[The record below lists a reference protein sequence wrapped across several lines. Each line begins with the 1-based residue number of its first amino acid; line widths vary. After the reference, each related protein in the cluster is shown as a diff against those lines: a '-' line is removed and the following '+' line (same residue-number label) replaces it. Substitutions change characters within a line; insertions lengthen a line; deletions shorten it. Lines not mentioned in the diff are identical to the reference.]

1 MLLCYVIPY
10 CVVFRPGY
18 DRAVGVLPIVVY
30 NRNSC
35 IILRLANDQVVPDA
49 LLDFCFNVMRS
60 AFSVTLNR
68 PVYAFKFDRFM
79 EVTPA
84 ILDKVRLCGLFIVCS
99 QTSGNCGQIQSR
111 ANVNYFL
118 E

>member
-1 MLLCYVIPY
+1 M
-10 CVVFRPGY
+10 
-18 DRAVGVLPIVVY
+18 
-30 NRNSC
+30 
-35 IILRLANDQVVPDA
+35 VPDP

-84 ILDKVRLCGLFIVCS
+84 ILEKV
-99 QTSGNCGQIQSR
+99 N
-111 ANVNYFL
+111 
-118 E
+118 